1 MKITWKQSAKCAS
14 LLTAAAMLAA
24 CGSGGNKA
32 SPGAST
38 PSSPGDASKAA
49 VVDMSK
55 PITFTF
61 FNNASNEIF
70 EQEIGAR
77 IKAKYPN
84 VTIKTVGNGF
94 TRSNMEKLLA
104 AGEQIDLFWIGFQES
119 IADMKEL
126 GLAMDLSELI
136 KRDKYD
142 LSRFDDS
149 ALQMVKDQSDKG
161 EIFALP
167 WQVGSAVLF
176 YNTDLFNKFGVPYPK
191 DGMTWS
197 ETIDLAK
204 KVTRNDNGVQY
215 CGLDI
220 GLVRHFY
227 QQYALSPFDPK
238 TGKATYLSDPR
249 WNRIMQFV
257 KDLYSIPGNR
267 PEKIAEDRAGFM
279 QQKVVAMLPWSAY
292 FQPFLGAADLNFN
305 IAALPVFDD
314 AKGQGVSPAA
324 SILMMNP
331 KTKVK
336 EEGWEILKFL
346 ASDEVEI
353 GNSRIGFPPA
363 IKLQAAKDQFGA
375 DLPGVEKLN
384 MKAVFYNKF
393 TAQPVIKGEYH
404 SAAIKPYVPMIQNV
418 GNDKSDINT
427 ALRDAQEAADKAIQE
442 LQSR

>member
-1 MKITWKQSAKCAS
+1 MNHTRKGYLTWATILVTAMTISACAGG
-14 LLTAAAMLAA
+14 AAETKSPPANEAA
-24 CGSGGNKA
+24 GETPKA
-32 SPGAST
+32 P
-38 PSSPGDASKAA
+38 

-55 PITFTF
+55 PITLTF

-77 IKAKYPN
+77 IRAKYPN

-94 TRSNMEKLLA
+94 TRSNIEKLLA
-104 AGEQIDLFWIGFQES
+104 SGEQIDLFWIGFQES
-119 IADMKEL
+119 IADMKAL
-126 GLAMDLSELI
+126 GLAMDLTAFI
-136 KRDKYD
+136 KREGYD

-176 YNTDLFNKFGVPYPK
+176 YNKDLFDKFGVSYPK
-191 DGMTWS
+191 DGMTWN
-197 ETIDLAK
+197 ETLELAK
-204 KVTRNDNGVQY
+204 KVTRSDNGVQY
-215 CGLDI
+215 RGLDI
-220 GLVRHFY
+220 GLTRHFY
-227 QQYALSPFDPK
+227 QQYALSPYDPK

-257 KDLYSIPGNR
+257 KDLYAIPGNR
-267 PEKIAEDRAGFM
+267 PEKIVEDRAGFM

-292 FQPFLGAADLNFN
+292 FQPFLGAQDLNFN

-324 SILMMNP
+324 SILMMSP
-331 KTKVK
+331 STKYK
-336 EEGWEILKFL
+336 DEGWEILKFL

-384 MKAVFYNKF
+384 MKAVFHNKL
-393 TAQPVIKGEYH
+393 TPQPVIRGDLH
-404 SAAIKPYVPMIQNV
+404 SAAIRPYVPMIQNI
-418 GNDKSDINT
+418 GNDKADINT
-427 ALRDAQEAADKAIQE
+427 SLRDSQEAADKAIQE
-442 LQSR
+442 INSR

>member
-1 MKITWKQSAKCAS
+1 MKTTWIRFAKCAS
-14 LLTAAAMLAA
+14 LLATAAAVGA
-24 CGSGGNKA
+24 CGSGGNLP
-32 SPGAST
+32 SPGGTAPAGT
-38 PSSPGDASKAA
+38 SKAP

-55 PITFTF
+55 PISLTF

-126 GLAMDLSELI
+126 GLAMDLSEFI
-136 KRDKYD
+136 KRDGYD
-142 LSRFDDS
+142 LSRFDDA
-149 ALQMVKDQSDKG
+149 ALQMVRDQADKG
-161 EIFALP
+161 EIYALP

-176 YNTDLFNKFGVPYPK
+176 YNVDLFNKFGVAYPK

-197 ETIDLAK
+197 ETIELAK
-204 KVTRNDNGVQY
+204 KVTRSDNGVQY
-215 CGLDI
+215 RGLDI

-257 KDLYSIPGNR
+257 SDLYSIPGNR
-267 PEKIAEDRAGFM
+267 PDKIAEDRAGFM

-292 FQPFLGAADLNFN
+292 FQPFLGAAGLNFN

-314 AKGQGVSPAA
+314 AKSQGVSPAA

-331 KTKVK
+331 KTKYK
-336 EEGWEILKFL
+336 DEGWEILKFL

-353 GNSRIGFPPA
+353 ANSRIGFPPA

-375 DLPGVEKLN
+375 DLPGVDKLN
-384 MKAVFYNKF
+384 MKAVFHNKL
-393 TAQPVIKGEYH
+393 TPQPVIKGEYH

-418 GNDKSDINT
+418 GSAKSDINT
-427 ALRDAQEAADKAIQE
+427 ALREAQEAADKAIQE
-442 LQSR
+442 LKSR

>member
-1 MKITWKQSAKCAS
+1 MKRTWKQAATC
-14 LLTAAAMLAA
+14 LTVLTAAALAGA
-24 CGSGGNKA
+24 CGANGTGTKA
-32 SPGAST
+32 SQSGTEPVQEA
-38 PSSPGDASKAA
+38 KAPA
-49 VVDMSK
+49 VDMTK
-55 PITFTF
+55 PITLTF

-77 IKAKYPN
+77 LKAKYPN

-126 GLAMDLSELI
+126 GLAMDLGELI

-142 LSRFDDS
+142 LTRFDDS
-149 ALQMVKDQSDKG
+149 ALQMVKDQADKG
-161 EIFALP
+161 EIYALP

-176 YNTDLFNKFGVPYPK
+176 YNNDLFDKFGVAYPK
-191 DGMTWS
+191 DGMTWN
-197 ETIDLAK
+197 ETIELAR
-204 KVTRNDNGVQY
+204 KVTRSENGVQY
-215 CGLDI
+215 RGLDI

-227 QQYALSPFDPK
+227 QQYALSPYDPK

-249 WNRIMQFV
+249 WNKIMQFV
-257 KDLYSIPGNR
+257 KELYSIPGNR
-267 PEKIAEDRAGFM
+267 PDKIAEDRAGFM

-292 FQPFLGAADLNFN
+292 FQPFLGATGLNFN

-331 KTKVK
+331 KTKYK
-336 EEGWEILKFL
+336 DEGWEILKFL

-375 DLPGVEKLN
+375 DLPGFEKLN
-384 MKAVFYNKF
+384 MKSVFYNKF
-393 TAQPVIKGEYH
+393 TAQPVIKGEFH

-418 GNDKSDINT
+418 GGDKSDINT
-427 ALRDAQEAADKAIQE
+427 ALREAQEAAEKAIEE
-442 LQSR
+442 LKSR